1 MARVPPADEWDVWTL
16 GREEMQRDTE
26 MQAVKERMVAGLE
39 MAMRM
44 TAKAATRNTEART
57 FRGAWI
63 AARTG
68 QVRWRP
74 ALESVVGGMWA
85 GARGGT
91 GRRTDTDKGIDKA
104 VKTVQRAAGAM
115 LVRWNNM
122 GARARR
128 WTAWREVQRERG
140 KVVLHAWKAVCER
153 QKGTWRVSSR
163 QGREREVWAGAS
175 DELTPRWMEEWS
187 YRPGVSAVTPGTW
200 GGWLMEYVRTHAAA
214 RRAERP
220 QWAAWR
226 VRATWR
232 EGEDWGGKYRTEV
245 RNGARPVSMKAEPM
259 WDKWCAMNKG
269 KEMHVEG
276 VRIKRKG
283 SIVWIAGKCART
295 VRQVGRAE
303 RVTGETWRIRT
314 GTGRDGQGYEGP
326 WGGAAE
332 YRRRPKSGVSKVGGG
347 RNIRLDAAALER
359 RVRGLQSGGD
369 G

>member
-26 MQAVKERMVAGLE
+26 MQAGKERMVAGLE

-63 AARTG
+63 TARTG

-85 GARGGT
+85 GARGDT
-91 GRRTDTDKGIDKA
+91 GRRTDTDKGIEKA

-115 LVRWNNM
+115 LVRWNDM

-220 QWAAWR
+220 
-226 VRATWR
+226 
-232 EGEDWGGKYRTEV
+232 
-245 RNGARPVSMKAEPM
+245 
-259 WDKWCAMNKG
+259 
-269 KEMHVEG
+269 
-276 VRIKRKG
+276 
-283 SIVWIAGKCART
+283 
-295 VRQVGRAE
+295 
-303 RVTGETWRIRT
+303 
-314 GTGRDGQGYEGP
+314 
-326 WGGAAE
+326 
-332 YRRRPKSGVSKVGGG
+332 
-347 RNIRLDAAALER
+347 
-359 RVRGLQSGGD
+359 
-369 G
+369 

>member
-1 MARVPPADEWDVWTL
+1 
-16 GREEMQRDTE
+16 
-26 MQAVKERMVAGLE
+26 
-39 MAMRM
+39 
-44 TAKAATRNTEART
+44 
-57 FRGAWI
+57 
-63 AARTG
+63 
-68 QVRWRP
+68 
-74 ALESVVGGMWA
+74 
-85 GARGGT
+85 
-91 GRRTDTDKGIDKA
+91 
-104 VKTVQRAAGAM
+104 
-115 LVRWNNM
+115 M

-128 WTAWREVQRERG
+128 WTAWREVLRERG

-332 YRRRPKSGVSKVGGG
+332 YRRRRKSGVSKVGGV